1 MVSQI
6 LRAEIFVISRSLL
19 RNSQNIREYCML
31 NQEIRWIYFILVF
44 HIALF
49 DDIPDKEIYEGIL
62 KKPEIRNP

>member
-6 LRAEIFVISRSLL
+6 LRAEVFVISRSLL

-31 NQEIRWIYFILVF
+31 NQEIRCIYFILVF